1 MSHNYFKPVALR
13 FVYHL
18 IFIITINSST
28 VIYSQTPEEITA
40 QPSPESMA
48 PKTEFETLLNQELD
62 NIDSP
67 DSEKKKEPTSWFS
80 QILKT
85 TFILAIMIFAFYAFY
100 RIKIFRKQF
109 LSKNSEIIKL
119 LHNQQ
124 ISPGKSMHII
134 ELGNKLMLLGSS
146 ENGISLITEFH
157 EKQVIDQIKL
167 DCQRE
172 ITEEKPDFWIETGK
186 IVSDKIKS
194 FFTKNH
200 SNDSFYENKIK
211 YNSQELLARLKNG
224 RDKLND
230 NDEI

>member
-1 MSHNYFKPVALR
+1 M
-13 FVYHL
+13 
-18 IFIITINSST
+18 ST
-28 VIYSQTPEEITA
+28 VIYTQTPDGVTA
-40 QPSPESMA
+40 QPSPESMT
-48 PKTEFETLLNQELD
+48 PKTEFEMLLNQELD
-62 NIDSP
+62 NINSP
-67 DSEKKKEPTSWFS
+67 ESEKKKEPASWFS

-100 RIKIFRKQF
+100 RIKLFRKQF

-157 EKQVIDQIKL
+157 EKQIIDQIKL
-167 DCQRE
+167 DCQRD
-172 ITEEKPDFWIETGK
+172 IAEEKPDFWIETGK
-186 IVSDKIKS
+186 IISDKIKS
-194 FFTKNH
+194 ILTKNQ